1 MEIAEV
7 TQVTDGLIAALA
19 RLMPQLA
26 PSYGPPPRADLEEIV
41 SSPRSV
47 LFVARDASRD
57 GEIVGCLTLVLF
69 RVPSGL
75 RAWIED
81 VVVDADYRNRG
92 IGEALSQAA
101 MQRAVQAGAKT
112 VDLTSRSS
120 REAANRLY
128 RRLGF
133 TLRETNLYRYTLRT

>member
-1 MEIAEV
+1 MKISEV
-7 TQVTDGLIAALA
+7 TQVSDDLVAALV
-19 RLMPQLA
+19 RLMPQLS
-26 PSYGPPPRADLEEIV
+26 PSYGPPPKAELEEIV
-41 SSPRSV
+41 TSPRSV
-47 LFVARDASRD
+47 LFVARDGSRGGD
-57 GEIVGCLTLVLF
+57 IVGCLTLALF

-81 VVVDADYRNRG
+81 LVVDADYRNQG
-92 IGEALSQAA
+92 IGEALSRAA
-101 MQRAVQAGAKT
+101 IARAAEVGASA

-133 TLRETNLYRYTLRT
+133 TLRETNLFRYTI